1 MCVCQGPKD
10 RQSGVFTRTASSDG
24 PAHFPTANHLR
35 VLVLLLQGGKLGTMI
50 EYRNVGPLRNQ
61 ETKGIGDRK
70 KNESEASR
78 FCWPRSAAERR
89 QNRRSSHLSKIR
101 ISREHKTTHN
111 SSSTEYLIQ
120 LRRIKKKTFCLYRF
134 LQFQICR
141 NRHPQCPQCLSLEN
155 QQFLHPLRMW
165 IVPHLPF

>member
-89 QNRRSSHLSKIR
+89 QKSSFVTSFKNTHL
-101 ISREHKTTHN
+101 T
-111 SSSTEYLIQ
+111 
-120 LRRIKKKTFCLYRF
+120 
-134 LQFQICR
+134 
-141 NRHPQCPQCLSLEN
+141 
-155 QQFLHPLRMW
+155 
-165 IVPHLPF
+165 